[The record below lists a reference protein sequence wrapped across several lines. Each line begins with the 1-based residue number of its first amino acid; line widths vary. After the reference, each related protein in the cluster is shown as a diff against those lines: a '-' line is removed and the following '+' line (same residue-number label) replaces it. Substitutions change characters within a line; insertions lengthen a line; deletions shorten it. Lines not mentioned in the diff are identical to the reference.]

1 MLPRPFV
8 GVDAEALDYNEQYEK
23 EALFVDLAA
32 EKVLCYADLEEE
44 HGQTLQEDL
53 LEIEHFVE
61 CRRSHDLKDQ
71 VYGLDEKVT
80 DDLIV
85 DAACPIDR
93 DQNWRS
99 TFCKHFEVYQVR
111 LARAAPGSHINVR
124 EVKSHDLLAKEYDE
138 YEDNHCHS
146 VCYLY
151 SDI

>member
-71 VYGLDEKVT
+71 VYSLDEKVT
-80 DDLIV
+80 NHLIV
-85 DAACPIDR
+85 DTACPID
-93 DQNWRS
+93 
-99 TFCKHFEVYQVR
+99 
-111 LARAAPGSHINVR
+111 
-124 EVKSHDLLAKEYDE
+124 
-138 YEDNHCHS
+138 
-146 VCYLY
+146 
-151 SDI
+151 